1 MGAGISKARFAQA
14 FQSKKE
20 KYYRIAYSFVKN
32 EHDALDIVGEAA
44 YRGLK
49 NLRAVK
55 SPETLDTWIT
65 RIVINAAIDLIRGRA
80 RLVICEDAVLETA
93 AVPERDLVPEDSLD
107 LFQALDALSERDR
120 TCVILRYFEEYTF
133 PEISAVLQEPEPTV
147 KSRLYRALR
156 KMRAFL
162 EKGDTDHERGKRAL

>member
-49 NLRAVK
+49 NL
-55 SPETLDTWIT
+55 PETLDTWIT

-162 EKGDTDHERGKRAL
+162 EKGDTDHERGKKAL